1 MQTQTVRKEVV
12 MTNRIRRFFVGAGI
26 VAALIATMAPAAN
39 ADIELAA
46 ATWQT
51 VSATGMVQF
60 HLRWHN
66 PSLTETSMMVS
77 GEAWAQKFGVFLPN
91 ESLIG
96 PFQVPPMAPDSFFD
110 VFFEVPLAALP
121 QAPAEGYTA
130 KPAGGGLPGIPCPPG
145 DHWDGNIDILWGGP
159 GGNGHVN
166 YHIGQI
172 MVCPGLGTSYI
183 HMIVGCPQ
191 AAGWVINGVCPGWT
205 VTLRNEDLTAAPN
218 PVPPGWT
225 GWIAIT
231 AGAGVPVGLVC
242 CFNIVFT
249 CGVQT
254 ATVQLCAT
262 ACQCPTVGIEPN
274 TWGILKQLYR

>member
-1 MQTQTVRKEVV
+1 MTQRVLRLLLG
-12 MTNRIRRFFVGAGI
+12 VGL
-26 VAALIATMAPAAN
+26 VAALV
-39 ADIELAA
+39 AA
-46 ATWQT
+46 AASPVQADVELTEAGWQT
-51 VSATGMVQF
+51 LSATGTVQF

-66 PSLTETSMMVS
+66 PSLTESSLLVT
-77 GEAWAQKFGVFLPN
+77 GEAWAQQYGAFLPN

-96 PFQVPPMAPDSFFD
+96 PFQVPPMMPDSFFD
-110 VFFEVPLAALP
+110 VFFEVPLSALP
-121 QAPAEGYTA
+121 PSATETYAS
-130 KPAGGGLPGIPCPPG
+130 KPSGGLPGIPCPPG

-159 GGNGHVN
+159 GGQGHVN

-172 MVCPGLGTSYI
+172 MVCPGLGTSLL

-205 VTLRNEDLTAAPN
+205 VTLRNENQTLAPN
-218 PVPPGWT
+218 PLPANWT
-225 GWIAIT
+225 GWIAIS
-231 AGAGVPVGLVC
+231 AGAGVPIGSVC

-262 ACQCPTVGIEPN
+262 ACQCPTVGVERG
-274 TWGILKQLYR
+274 TWGTVKQIFR